1 MHTMLE
7 TKKRPES
14 EPTPVTTT
22 LYDLIEAMQ
31 DEASSEADDFV
42 VTAVMELLRTGRIAF
57 LQRQYLQPF
66 RPTLE
71 GVSHS

>member
-1 MHTMLE
+1 MNTVLE

-14 EPTPVTTT
+14 EPALVMTT

-31 DEASSEADDFV
+31 DEASPEADDFV

-57 LQRQYLQPF
+57 LRRQYLQPF
-66 RPTLE
+66 RPTLD
-71 GVSHS
+71 GVSYS